1 MKILHFSDT
10 HIGIDTHG
18 VIDPETKL
26 NIRTLDVLDAI
37 DAMIDMAVEEN
48 VDLALFAGDA
58 FHRHNPTQT
67 YVNEF
72 GKRMLRLRKHCPVI
86 LLVGNHDMPGGDRV
100 SALEIYKTLEVNDI
114 IVAKDCDI
122 HKVETKSG
130 IAQIVTIPYPNKS
143 WLNPVTTGRCNSEEI
158 SKLLKMETVIRI
170 HDLVNKIDVT
180 LPTVLLGHFTVEGC
194 QYGSERSLLVSSSEA
209 AVSLEELM
217 LPCWDYVALGHIH
230 KHQDISHS
238 MKGVKPIVYAGSMD
252 RVDFGEERDP
262 KGFVIL
268 EILNEQTTWEFI
280 DVDARPFCT
289 LEYSV
294 KGADATD
301 KILSKIDGKNLD
313 GAIVR
318 IIINPADTLT
328 KLSIEEDKI
337 RNYVLSKGALLITY
351 FTVKKPE
358 NVTEEQITKRDIII
372 DNSMN
377 ISGMLA
383 AYLRN
388 ICDSDAELQSLLTLS
403 TDIRKTCEVENVR
416 HIETT

>member
-18 VIDPETKL
+18 AIDPETKL

-37 DAMIDMAVEEN
+37 DAMIDMAIEEN

-72 GKRMLRLRKHCPVI
+72 GKRMLRLRRHCPVV

-100 SALEIYKTLEVNDI
+100 SALEIYYTLEVSDI
-114 IVAKDCDI
+114 IVAKDCEI
-122 HKVETKSG
+122 YKVETKSG
-130 IAQIVTIPYPNKS
+130 IAQIVTIPYPNRT
-143 WLNPVTTGRCNSEEI
+143 WLSSTAISKCNSEEI
-158 SKLLKMETVIRI
+158 SKLLKVETSIRI
-170 HDLVNKIDVT
+170 HDLAHKVDTT

-194 QYGSERSLLVSSSEA
+194 QFGSERSLLVSSSEA
-209 AVSLEELM
+209 AVSLEELT
-217 LPCWDYVALGHIH
+217 LPYWDYVALGHIH
-230 KHQDISHS
+230 KHQDISHG
-238 MKGVKPIVYAGSMD
+238 MKGIQPIVYAGSMD
-252 RVDFGEERDP
+252 RVDFGEEKDP
-262 KGFVIL
+262 KGFVML
-268 EILNEQTTWEFI
+268 EIVDKHTTWEFI

-301 KILSKIDGKNLD
+301 KILSKINSRNLE

-328 KLSIEEDKI
+328 KLSIEEDRI
-337 RNYVLSKGALLITY
+337 RDCILDKGALLIAY
-351 FTVKKPE
+351 FTVRRPE
-358 NVTEEQITKRDIII
+358 DVAEEQVTKRDIII
-372 DNSMN
+372 NNGMSIPD
-377 ISGMLA
+377 MLA
-383 AYLRN
+383 IYLGN
-388 ICDSDAELQSLLTLS
+388 VCDSDKELKLLLNLS
-403 TDIRKTCEVENVR
+403 ADIRNTCEVENVKR
-416 HIETT
+416 IKAT